1 MTCRLSRRMSTR
13 DKKARAA
20 SGVKGATTG
29 KVGDCAR
36 GVGGCLGRRAAGRRR
51 PKDETEEEWYLVAMS
66 SWPTSFSGNGISRQA
81 SAKKAK
87 RGTAER

>member
-1 MTCRLSRRMSTR
+1 MTCGLFEKISTR
-13 DKKARAA
+13 DKQARAA
-20 SGVKGATTG
+20 SGVKGATSG

-51 PKDETEEEWYLVAMS
+51 RKDETEEEWYLVAMS
-66 SWPTSFSGNGISRQA
+66 SWPTSFSEHGISRQA

-87 RGTAER
+87 RGT